1 MSTKKLISKE
11 NSKIKSLK
19 MNNIELIEEIS
30 PKVFKNKISSSI
42 KNHELIDERRNQ
54 IFESAAKLFAKKGY
68 HETSLRDISKE
79 SKIGLGSIYDY
90 INTKEDIL
98 SIIHQ
103 KTAEI
108 VLSEIL
114 EKTKGVLNPL
124 EKLRLMI
131 EVELDTMDKYQS
143 LVLMLYQESHIL
155 GVASLKAMLKNEE
168 AHMQM
173 FKKVINDGIAAG
185 AFRNVNVNIVA
196 HIIKMAIDCWVLK
209 RWAFP
214 NMSIKE
220 MKQEIIK
227 IVEDGLLQS
236 E

>member
-1 MSTKKLISKE
+1 MSSKE
-11 NSKIKSLK
+11 KSTIKPLK

-30 PKVFKNKISSSI
+30 PKVFKKKISSSI
-42 KNHELIDERRNQ
+42 KNQELIDERRNQ
-54 IFESAAKLFAKKGY
+54 IFESAAMLFAKKGY

-90 INTKEDIL
+90 IHTKEDIL

-108 VLSEIL
+108 VLTEIL
-114 EKTKGVLNPL
+114 EKTKGIPDPIQ
-124 EKLRLMI
+124 KLKVMI

-155 GVASLKAMLKNEE
+155 GNASLKAMLKNEE
-168 AHMQM
+168 THMQM
-173 FKKVINDGIAAG
+173 YKRVLEDGIAAG
-185 AFRNVNVNIVA
+185 VFRNVNIDIIA

-220 MKQEIIK
+220 MKREILQM
-227 IVEDGLLQS
+227 VEEGLLNP
-236 E
+236 EKA